1 MGWLEFSRVCGGVRA
16 GARYVMDLKVI
27 AQVASSKGLREWVLS
42 NLVGGSGWFCSAVG
56 TYMGRGGGNYNP
68 SVFGLQSTGSLGIR
82 L

>member
-1 MGWLEFSRVCGGVRA
+1 
-16 GARYVMDLKVI
+16 MDLKVI

-56 TYMGRGGGNYNP
+56 TYMGRSRRGGGNYNP